1 MEPYNEDAAVKY
13 NKINSNENWLRIR
26 QGLALPAL
34 PPTTPEARKYFFSK
48 IRHFA
53 SLASENGLGKINY
66 EAFAQEWNQ
75 SADGVVRFY
84 VTTEVLSAYAK
95 SWEKTSNIH
104 ASQELIKAKMD
115 GIQKTGNVFVA
126 DFQPF
131 PDFLTGAP
139 VSLHPRQGVI
149 DLMEVPST
157 NVPASI
163 STELALSHPQ
173 LPRVPDPSTPSPNQ
187 DLPASAITTPCIPSP
202 SAQLEPEIPDQI
214 ANFDQA
220 NRDDYE
226 DLAPLVDIDPSEER
240 PAKRRRV
247 VPEGQRQRKTR
258 SCRRCKKQTCP
269 GMNDILLCP
278 VECAVPCKKCK
289 QLSGCRGVDGG
300 SRNCSL

>member
-13 NKINSNENWLRIR
+13 NKLNSNEDWLRKR

-53 SLASENGLGKINY
+53 SLASENGHGKINY

-95 SWEKTSNIH
+95 NWEKTSNIH
-104 ASQELIKAKMD
+104 ASLELIKGKID
-115 GIQKTGNVFVA
+115 GIQQTGKVFA
-126 DFQPF
+126 AALQPF
-131 PDFLTGAP
+131 PEFLTATP
-139 VSLHPRQGVI
+139 VSVHPCQGVV
-149 DLMEVPST
+149 DLMEVPSA
-157 NVPASI
+157 NIPASI
-163 STELALSHPQ
+163 LTELAISHPQ
-173 LPRVPDPSTPSPNQ
+173 IPHAPASVPTPSQ
-187 DLPASAITTPCIPSP
+187 DLPPITNPRIQAPH
-202 SAQLEPEIPDQI
+202 ARPEILDHI
-214 ANFDQA
+214 VDFGSGVG
-220 NRDDYE
+220 E
-226 DLAPLVDIDPSEER
+226 DRVQSTMDIDPEEER

-247 VPEGQRQRKTR
+247 VPEGQRRRKTR
-258 SCRRCKKQTCP
+258 SCRRCKKETCP

-289 QLSGCRGVDGG
+289 QLGGCRGVDGG
-300 SRNCSL
+300 RSCDHSS